1 MILQGQHCV
10 DFMFYFQTS
19 NAHQLTRSLDLILL
33 NLKDLIGRPV
43 IWNVLDVSNVAPS
56 GESIS
61 RTSPSSQNTRR
72 VDFFWKAD
80 QQRTFIK
87 LLKQIYHLTHILLDI
102 EAKGGGSVKHVF
114 TVHLLQRK
122 IIWTDLWY
130 CNVSN
135 LLEIDDKSILERE
148 QKMEKI
154 YKQLTKDDGDHWICL
169 TAEGVSINP
178 MGS

>member
-1 MILQGQHCV
+1 MILQGQCCV
-10 DFMFYFQTS
+10 NFMFYFQTS

-102 EAKGGGSVKHVF
+102 EAKGRGGSVKHVF
-114 TVHLLQRK
+114 TVHLLRRK

-135 LLEIDDKSILERE
+135 LLEIDDKSILWKRA
-148 QKMEKI
+148 KNGKNI
-154 YKQLTKDDGDHWICL
+154 
-169 TAEGVSINP
+169 
-178 MGS
+178 

>member
-1 MILQGQHCV
+1 MILQGQCCV
-10 DFMFYFQTS
+10 NFTFYFPTS

-33 NLKDLIGRPV
+33 NLKDLIGKPV

-102 EAKGGGSVKHVF
+102 EAKGGGVCKACLYRKFIAKKNHMNWPLILQCQQF
-114 TVHLLQRK
+114 TWNRWQEHFLK
-122 IIWTDLWY
+122 ESKKWKKYI
-130 CNVSN
+130 NN
-135 LLEIDDKSILERE
+135 L
-148 QKMEKI
+148 QKMTE
-154 YKQLTKDDGDHWICL
+154 T
-169 TAEGVSINP
+169 T
-178 MGS
+178 GSVWLLRGSQ

>member
-1 MILQGQHCV
+1 MILQGQCCV
-10 DFMFYFQTS
+10 NYMFYFQTS

-102 EAKGGGSVKHVF
+102 EAKGRFCKACLYSTFIAKKNHMNWPLILQCQQFTWNRWQEHSLKESKNWKKYINNLQKMTETTGSVW
-114 TVHLLQRK
+114 LLR
-122 IIWTDLWY
+122 
-130 CNVSN
+130 
-135 LLEIDDKSILERE
+135 
-148 QKMEKI
+148 
-154 YKQLTKDDGDHWICL
+154 
-169 TAEGVSINP
+169 
-178 MGS
+178 GSQ